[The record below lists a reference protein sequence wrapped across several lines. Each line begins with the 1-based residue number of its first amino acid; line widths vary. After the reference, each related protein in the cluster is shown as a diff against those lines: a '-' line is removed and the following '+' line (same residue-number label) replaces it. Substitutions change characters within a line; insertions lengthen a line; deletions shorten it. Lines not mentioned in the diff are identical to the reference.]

1 MSDRKFEDLS
11 LEEILNIINEELEH
25 PVKAAPERQTPAEEL
40 SSAAEPEIPAESIPE
55 VPEEAEAAE
64 VGTAAPEA
72 VETPA
77 APAAEPTAVP
87 VSAPPVKA
95 APAAPQRVSAAGSV
109 PARAKAPKR
118 KKLTFA
124 MLFSRIMVAVCIT
137 AILCLCGGLGVE
149 YVLVKGPSPSLRD
162 TFVMTML
169 ETRRFGFIP
178 SLLLSQEEI
187 DSIRYRNTM
196 SDLLETDPSLIN
208 VGNAGAAAG
217 VEELSS
223 VRPLVDE
230 DGDGVILEYV
240 KGRTYMGYMLIVLD
254 PGRIVVG
261 APDYYGGVGL
271 TMEQM
276 CKKYDT
282 QGGINGGGFMDVNG
296 TGLGGTPAGLTVID
310 GVYYNEDTA
319 EANFVGFDEQGILHC
334 GYMTADIAREKGIRN
349 GVSFGPVL
357 VSNGEAADSA
367 ILTSGINP
375 RTAIGQRA
383 DGAVLML
390 VIDGRQVS
398 SLGATYGDV
407 AELMLEYGAVNA
419 CNLDGGS
426 SSTMYLHGE
435 YINNCSSAGG
445 ARPLPTAFM
454 FR

>member
-72 VETPA
+72 DEKPEPPAPEAVETP
-77 APAAEPTAVP
+77 
-87 VSAPPVKA
+87 
-95 APAAPQRVSAAGSV
+95 AAGSV

-124 MLFSRIMVAVCIT
+124 MLFSRIIVAVCIT

-261 APDYYGGVGL
+261 VPDYYGGVGL